1 MRFHLERLALARAAR
16 VMREGGAGREA
27 MSVEDNAALVAL
39 NACTDDALETLLE
52 VGAHFSA
59 LARAVT

>member
-1 MRFHLERLALARAAR
+1 
-16 VMREGGAGREA
+16 MREGGAGREA